1 VSRRA
6 EWSLVVCAGLA
17 SMISVAP
24 ARAQDVLPT
33 PMAEPLPAAPAST
46 TAARASVWLRDLYD
60 RSADSVVLLEA
71 GAKMGSGF
79 CFSSPRHVLT
89 ALHVVD
95 DASEIVVRTASGAR
109 YRAEVVTFS
118 EEHDLALLELP
129 PAAEPLRPLEAKRA
143 ASVGEPVA
151 VIGHPLAN
159 LARVEPR
166 LRGLLEWSL
175 SEGVVG
181 AVSGSWLQ
189 TDAALNPGISGG
201 PVLSEDGRVIG
212 VVSARLNDAQNIG
225 MISRIGR
232 AQEMLQR
239 PARGA
244 PPRRVVRLGKA
255 EVGVVVQWGEETLTG
270 VEGGLGLRFFD
281 DLVLDGRAGF
291 LYGPAEPDEA
301 TVLSSQLRR
310 FMLEAAGGYA
320 WALTASTSLWLELG
334 VSLARDRQT
343 DTRFQSDGAASCA
356 EPPCLVAGSVLSSTS
371 VRWHL
376 WPMAV
381 ANLDW
386 GPVRAS
392 YALQLDATLQHRL
405 IMAFAF

>member
-1 VSRRA
+1 MFLLGPAHA
-6 EWSLVVCAGLA
+6 EDA
-17 SMISVAP
+17 AP
-24 ARAQDVLPT
+24 SPT
-33 PMAEPLPAAPAST
+33 PDPPRPLPAESAGQAPAS
-46 TAARASVWLRDLYD
+46 AWLRDVYD
-60 RSADSVVLLEA
+60 RSVESVVLLEA
-71 GAKMGSGF
+71 GEKVGSGF

-95 DASEIVVRTASGAR
+95 DARGVLVRMASGAR
-109 YRAEVVTFS
+109 YRARVVTFS
-118 EEHDLALLELP
+118 EEHDLALLELEA
-129 PAAEPLRPLEAKRA
+129 AAEPLRPLEAKRG

-151 VIGHPLAN
+151 VIGHPFAH

-201 PVLSEDGRVIG
+201 PVLTQDGRVIG

-232 AQEMLQR
+232 AQDLLEQ

-244 PPRRVVRLGKA
+244 PARRVLDLGKA
-255 EVGVVVQWGEETLTG
+255 EVGVVVQWGEQTLTG

-281 DLVLDGRAGF
+281 AIVLDGRAGF
-291 LYGPAEPDEA
+291 LYGPAEPDE
-301 TVLSSQLRR
+301 TTILSSQLRR
-310 FMLEAAGGYA
+310 FMLEAALGYA
-320 WALTASTSLWLELG
+320 WEPTARTSLWLELG
-334 VSLARDRQT
+334 LAAARDRQT
-343 DTRFQSDGAASCA
+343 DTRFQSDAAASCA
-356 EPPCLVAGSVLSSTS
+356 EPPCLTAGSVLTSSS
-371 VRWHL
+371 VRWRL

-392 YALQLDATLQHRL
+392 YALQLDDPLQQRL